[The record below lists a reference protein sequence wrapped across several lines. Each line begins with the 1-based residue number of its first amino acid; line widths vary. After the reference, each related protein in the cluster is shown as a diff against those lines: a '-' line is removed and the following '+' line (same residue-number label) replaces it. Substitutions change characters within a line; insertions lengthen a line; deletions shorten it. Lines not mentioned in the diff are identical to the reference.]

1 MVLNSLKNHPRLA
14 LSAVLGL
21 TLASSWLF
29 FRPETQANNGPPGG
43 APKFSV
49 ALITV
54 KAQQVADTTD
64 FMGQMNARQSVAL
77 KPKFEGHITH
87 VLVTPGQR
95 VSAGQP
101 LIKLSATATTA
112 RYQSLAMATEATRT
126 ERQAT
131 QATLKALLADREAA
145 NAARDFAENEH
156 NRHQALLASGDVSQQ
171 AAQQAETRLREAR
184 ARLTSLESSIRAQE
198 TRVNQVG
205 QQIAQAKA
213 QADAQAK
220 AQADAQAADLARY
233 TIKAPFAGVVGDIP
247 VKVGDWVTDQTPL
260 TTVTDA
266 RTLEV
271 EVAVPA
277 ELGPRLRGLNQVGL
291 LTPDGQAVGQATVFF
306 VSPTVDEGSQ
316 TILLKARYANGQG
329 LLRQDQ
335 RVTVRLNWGNLP
347 AFAVPVT
354 AVQRMNDQRFVYLAT
369 PVKGPEYTVKQVP
382 ITVGPI
388 IGDHYTVLSGL
399 KNGQKVVS
407 AGTQKLRDGA
417 SVIAQ

>member
-1 MVLNSLKNHPRLA
+1 
-14 LSAVLGL
+14 
-21 TLASSWLF
+21 
-29 FRPETQANNGPPGG
+29 
-43 APKFSV
+43 
-49 ALITV
+49 
-54 KAQQVADTTD
+54 
-64 FMGQMNARQSVAL
+64 
-77 KPKFEGHITH
+77 
-87 VLVTPGQR
+87 
-95 VSAGQP
+95 
-101 LIKLSATATTA
+101 
-112 RYQSLAMATEATRT
+112 
-126 ERQAT
+126 
-131 QATLKALLADREAA
+131 
-145 NAARDFAENEH
+145 
-156 NRHQALLASGDVSQQ
+156 
-171 AAQQAETRLREAR
+171 
-184 ARLTSLESSIRAQE
+184 
-198 TRVNQVG
+198 VNQVG